1 MKIWFSPEKKGYN
14 QLGDY
19 LWLNPDCRDIDSKIY
34 FSELRIVKTPDNDY
48 LLGMWVKDIT
58 NLSDKVDRNI
68 FPLAIALWIHRPGSK
83 YNIYSLNDKGVIE
96 IESTKVEQVLW
107 HQINDE
113 LDINSYYS
121 GRIHLES
128 SGTFLDRLLED
139 KSLRRQFS
147 MIQVQEI
154 EDLVNLKDLRLES
167 GKAGFDGK
175 TTTTK
180 KSASEESKLNDRL
193 AFILQLA
200 SKLQGK
206 DMTITDLYV
215 LSLSDESL
223 YGFITNL
230 ASLVIK

>member
-1 MKIWFSPEKKGYN
+1 MKVWFTTEKKGYN

-34 FSELRIVKTPDNDY
+34 FSELRIVKTLDNDY

-58 NLSDKVDRNI
+58 NLSDKVDKNV

-83 YNIYSLNDKGVIE
+83 YNIYSLNDRGVIE
-96 IESTKVEQVLW
+96 IESTKVEQILW
-107 HQINDE
+107 HQINDQ
-113 LDINSYYS
+113 LDTDSYYS
-121 GRIHLES
+121 GCISLES
-128 SGTFLDRLLED
+128 NSMLLDKLLTN
-139 KSLRRQFS
+139 KSLRQEFS
-147 MIQVQEI
+147 MILVEEI
-154 EDLVNLKDLRLES
+154 EELQNLKDLRLES

-180 KSASEESKLNDRL
+180 RTASEEAKLNDRL
-193 AFILQLA
+193 TFILQLA

-206 DMTITDLYV
+206 EMTLADLYA
-215 LSLSDESL
+215 LSVGDESL